1 MKKPKQAP
9 EAVVSGVVVSP
20 SAAPS
25 SHKNL
30 ILGAVLIVVC
40 IIAAMIWSEHVHHER
55 MIAEDVQNYNSDIQQ
70 SMAFRALHEYP
81 QAISPLQN
89 YVTTGLN
96 NSQKVYALLNIA
108 NIYEQQQNNSAA
120 LKSYRQAE
128 SLNGQTD
135 NATKN
140 AEAIDIGIARTS
152 DELGDTQT
160 ALSYYKKCLPLL
172 QNQTGYSRA
181 VDISDVQQ
189 RITAIEAA
197 T

>member
-1 MKKPKQAP
+1 
-9 EAVVSGVVVSP
+9 
-20 SAAPS
+20 
-25 SHKNL
+25 
-30 ILGAVLIVVC
+30 
-40 IIAAMIWSEHVHHER
+40 
-55 MIAEDVQNYNSDIQQ
+55 
-70 SMAFRALHEYP
+70 MAFRALHEYP